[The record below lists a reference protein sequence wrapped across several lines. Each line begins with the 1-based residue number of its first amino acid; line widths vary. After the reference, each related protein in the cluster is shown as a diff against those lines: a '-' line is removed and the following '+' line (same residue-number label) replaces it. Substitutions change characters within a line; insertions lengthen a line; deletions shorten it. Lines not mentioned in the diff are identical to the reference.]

1 MAPWKKRRGGTNKV
15 YIYIA
20 RAAGAPPACLSPS
33 CPPRP
38 VRGRRRGRQV
48 RRAADNSNG
57 RRRVAAAARTSTRR
71 TRSSPLYA
79 RTTSAPR
86 SSRVRRTAMLVA
98 LRPGAAS
105 TPQRAHRVCCLRR
118 ATPHR
123 APAALIGA
131 IGACPSARPPPAAR
145 RPPRPPSRVTLT
157 RHAAAGL
164 TPPAGP
170 AARMPAVRTG
180 YGANRT
186 GHMAAADGGRVRLV
200 KIIQPGCPLVL
211 GVAIR

>member
-1 MAPWKKRRGGTNKV
+1 MRRARSERGSSFCTYPAASSSSSPLTNRGRLAAELAAAASGG
-15 YIYIA
+15 
-20 RAAGAPPACLSPS
+20 
-33 CPPRP
+33 
-38 VRGRRRGRQV
+38 GRRRGRQV

-57 RRRVAAAARTSTRR
+57 RRRVAAAARTSARR

-86 SSRVRRTAMLVA
+86 SSRVRRTAMFVA

-105 TPQRAHRVCCLRR
+105 PPQRAHRVCCLRR

-123 APAALIGA
+123 APATLIGA
-131 IGACPSARPPPAAR
+131 IGACSSARPPAAAR
-145 RPPRPPSRVTLT
+145 RLPRPPKTIRP
-157 RHAAAGL
+157 AAAGL

-180 YGANRT
+180 PATWQLPT
-186 GHMAAADGGRVRLV
+186 GGGPRGRLP
-200 KIIQPGCPLVL
+200 QSVL
-211 GVAIR
+211 SPS